1 MIRLDDPSRIG
12 AIVAD
17 LRAMG
22 MLTQREL
29 SAQVGMDPAR
39 LSDWERGTAI
49 PTLPYLLPVLD
60 VLGYQVHIAPG
71 PDDERRPTG
80 TGWPA

>member
-1 MIRLDDPSRIG
+1 MIRLDDPGRVG

-22 MLTQREL
+22 RLTQRDL
-29 SAQVGMDPAR
+29 CAHVGMDPAR
-39 LSDWERGTAI
+39 LSDWETGRAI

-60 VLGYQVHIAPG
+60 VLGYRLVIVLEEHS
-71 PDDERRPTG
+71 
-80 TGWPA
+80 